1 MNQRVWVIIRFYWI
15 GPSSQKPRKIFTLLM
30 EEWSAAI
37 NLDPAQANQLN
48 LTSPE
53 NSEPE
58 SRWVDFWFLASSLQS
73 FLSQLLKL
81 KLESLVSSFQ
91 YLISLQKSLKLLN
104 FFIGVLRENPLV
116 GVSVAS
122 RSGPNGSQWKLW
134 LRNMISLALVSI
146 EHCNSMIVDG

>member
-53 NSEPE
+53 NSEPA

-122 RSGPNGSQWKLW
+122 RSGPNGSKQKLW
-134 LRNMISLALVSI
+134 LRNMIPLALSI